1 MAAAGFRVSPFRK
14 LLNKIADNLTERD
27 MTTLKFLCG
36 DKIPKAIM
44 GGIPDGKAMFAE
56 LLSRR
61 VIIEGDLTAL
71 EDLLLECNREDLVY
85 LLEEFREENMDRGRA
100 PPGGEQQAAG
110 MVPRRGGGS
119 APVVGSMSE
128 LHRSILRD
136 HRAALV
142 SDMNTRHVLPHLL
155 ATGVLTDRLEAE
167 IITTGGSRQ
176 AMNEA
181 LLQVLPTRGDQAFRE
196 LCTALRNGSQ
206 QSYLA
211 DALEQAENAAQGLD
225 RPQPLVMTDSE
236 GPAYPHADFS
246 LQDATSYLT
255 ASVLIFK
262 FNPNTAHRDIQL
274 SQNNNTIHRVTI
286 KNGRKETSCCRDQFV
301 DTRFLP
307 NPTVLGDVSV
317 SSSVYY
323 WEVNVWT
330 SLTYRIG
337 VAYENV
343 PRHLCLGDSN
353 ASWCLVHSPMECSGR
368 HNGKSFAMNILS
380 PERVGVLLDFGG
392 GRLSFCDVERR
403 RILHTF
409 LAHFSQPLYPAF
421 SVWDGELSLVSVSKV
436 PGFL

>member
-14 LLNKIADNLTERD
+14 LLNKIADNLTDRD
-27 MTTLKFLCG
+27 MTTLKFLCE
-36 DKIPKAIM
+36 DKIPKAILS
-44 GGIPDGKAMFAE
+44 GISDGKAMFAE

-61 VIIEGDLTAL
+61 VILDGDLTAL
-71 EDLLLECNREDLVY
+71 EDLLQECNREDLVY
-85 LLEEFREENMDRGRA
+85 LLEKFREETVDRRQA
-100 PPGGEQQAAG
+100 PSNGEHQAAG
-110 MVPRRGGGS
+110 MAPRRGGGT
-119 APVVGSMSE
+119 AAVVGSMSE

-136 HRAALV
+136 HRATLV
-142 SDMNTRHVLPHLL
+142 SDMHTRHVLPYLL
-155 ATGVLTDRLEAE
+155 ATGILTDRLEAE
-167 IITTGGSRQ
+167 IINTGGSRQ

-196 LCTALRNGSQ
+196 LCTALRTGSQ
-206 QSYLA
+206 QNYLA
-211 DALEQAENAAQGLD
+211 DALEQAENSAQGLD

-246 LQDATSYLT
+246 LQDANSNNTTSIL
-255 ASVLIFK
+255 VFK
-262 FNPNTAHRDIQL
+262 FNPNTAHRDVRL
-274 SQNNNTIHRVTI
+274 SHDNNAVYRETI
-286 KNGRKETSCCRDQFV
+286 KNERTETACGRDQFV

-323 WEVNVWT
+323 WEVNVRS

-337 VAYENV
+337 VAYKNV

-353 ASWCLVHSPMECSGR
+353 ASWCLVHSLMECSGR
-368 HNGKSFAMNILS
+368 HNGKSFPMNRPS

-421 SVWDGELSLVSVSKV
+421 SVWDGELSLVSVSEV
-436 PGFL
+436 PMFL